1 MITFLID
8 VQNVKYILSDTYLR
22 PNSIKI
28 ENLTVPKVTKKEEPL
43 NLNLAKPS
51 EVKSLSFPFSLC

>member
-1 MITFLID
+1 MD

-22 PNSIKI
+22 PNYIKI
-28 ENLTVPKVTKKEEPL
+28 ENLTVPKVTKKEKPL

>member
-1 MITFLID
+1 MLNIYYQIP
-8 VQNVKYILSDTYLR
+8 IYL
-22 PNSIKI
+22 PNYIKI

>member
-1 MITFLID
+1 MD
-8 VQNVKYILSDTYLR
+8 VQNVKYILSDTYLHL
-22 PNSIKI
+22 NYIKI
-28 ENLTVPKVTKKEEPL
+28 ESLTVPKVTKKEEPL